1 LTLSF
6 ILDVEFKNM
15 SGFTLRKRISGPA
28 KDVTLL
34 EIIGANSVVI
44 QKGDVIRVNTS
55 GFGALFV
62 AGDLVLGVVAGV
74 VTRNG
79 VNVAPDSGTLD
90 TWTLT
95 SDNQTDDQY
104 KIQYIPAIQD
114 YLFYNDSDDT
124 LAQTNLFQY
133 FPLNDENDV
142 DGSNPSDSTLNT
154 VRLVQIDPDGDG
166 DASKGLFQFVETFW
180 AQNCGGTVDT
190 SGIEA

>member
-1 LTLSF
+1 
-6 ILDVEFKNM
+6 M
-15 SGFTLRKRISGPA
+15 AGFTLRKRLSGPA

-34 EIIGANSVVI
+34 EIPGANSVVI
-44 QKGDVIRVNTS
+44 QKGDVIRVDND

-74 VTRNG
+74 VDQNKNA
-79 VNVAPDSGTLD
+79 VDPDSGTLD
-90 TWTLT
+90 TWTMPAANET
-95 SDNQTDDQY
+95 AATRTRY
-104 KIQYIPAIQD
+104 IQYIPALQD
-114 YLFYNDSDDT
+114 YLFFNDADDT
-124 LAQTNLFQY
+124 LARSNLFQY

-142 DGSNPSDSTLNT
+142 NGSSSSDSTLDT
-154 VRLVQIDPDGDG
+154 VRLVEIDPDHDG